1 MLLEGL
7 VLMTGAEVGKHLLKS
22 ATEVGGGA
30 IKEYLKG
37 FFKGKLGD
45 IVDKF
50 QSELK
55 AAMEKAIGEFM
66 KLFVEE
72 LRDSGVTDKSIDRYY
87 VNSESIESFIKD
99 KDTIAILGEAFDA
112 SREGFDRH
120 AQTRIKGIWIERYL
134 ISGVTFPVD
143 FDWLLLLGKYQ
154 LKVNEIRRADEKL
167 RKILDSELLGSIDN
181 VAKKSYE
188 IQKSN
193 APIPIGFDLDGYRES
208 LQYSYGH
215 LKLGRLNSKD
225 KHDIQLCKIFIEQNV
240 REDLPPD
247 RSLNP
252 NSDELK
258 RQYLEKSAEPV
269 LKVIRDEKCQRAVL
283 VGDPGAGKSS
293 LLQYLALDWAEGNT
307 DRFPLLIELREY
319 AIDRSGAKNFLDF
332 LVGGVGADWKF
343 DRHQL
348 HEHLQTQP
356 SLVMFD
362 GLDEIFDPQ
371 VRESTIDQIANFATQ
386 QYPNAKIVIT
396 SRVVGY
402 DPDRLRGVKFQHF
415 TLQEL
420 DKSQIQKFIDKWYQL
435 ALGEDP
441 QQKQFKQRLKDA
453 IDRSPAIQNLAN
465 NPLLLTLMAMLNR
478 QGSLPNQRVDLY
490 DRASRLLLHNW
501 DFEGKNLK
509 LDPSL
514 ETIEAEEKQEIL
526 GHIAYE
532 MQSEA
537 GLAGNLLGSKRLK
550 QILTGYLKKN
560 DFQEPKEKAQRL
572 IEQLRRRSFI
582 LSAYG
587 TDAYGFV
594 HRTFLE
600 YFCARDFVRR
610 LNEESYP
617 SLEQLRDDIFARYWQ
632 DETWHEVLQLICGL
646 LKPDRAKSLVEFL
659 MMQEVDRA
667 DYLDDENQ
675 ATTGA
680 FQHLRLAT
688 ECWAEVKSPKSELT
702 TKKLKEK
709 LKKEIESQSKISLDY
724 KASKVLLESIAKY
737 YHTEP
742 ATLNWLKDIALNAQH
757 ENVRQAAVWSIAEY
771 YQTEPG
777 TLNWLKDIALNAQHE
792 FVRRAAVFSIAEYY
806 QTEPGTL
813 NWLKDI
819 TLNDQHEFVRGAAV
833 WLIAEYYQTE
843 PATLNWLKDIALND
857 QHEHVRGVAVRLIAE
872 YYQTEPATLNW
883 LKDIAFNDQHEF
895 VRRAA
900 VWSIAEYYHT
910 EPATLNWLKDIAL
923 NAQHEL
929 VRQQAVMSIA
939 KYYQTEPGTLNW
951 LKDIAFNAQHGI
963 VRVGAVDSIAEYYQ
977 TEPATLNCLKDIALN
992 DQDEDVRH
1000 QAVMWIAEYYQTEAA
1015 TLNWL
1020 KDIALNDQHED
1031 VRGGAVMWIAKYYH
1045 PEAETLNWLK
1055 DIALNAQHEFVRR
1068 AAVFSIAK
1076 YYHPESETL
1085 NWLKDIAFNAQH
1097 KDVRL
1102 TAVYSIAKYY
1112 HTESET
1118 LNWLKDIAFNAQHKD
1133 VRWAAVWSIAKYYHT
1148 EAATLNWLKDI
1159 AFNAQHKDVR
1169 WAAVW
1174 SIAKDYHT
1182 EPGTLNCLK
1191 DIALNAQHEDVRH
1204 QAVMWI
1210 AEYYHTEPATLN
1222 WLKDIAFND
1231 QHEFVRRAAVESI
1244 AQYYHTE
1251 PETLNWLKDIALNAQ
1266 HELVRQQAVCSIAE
1280 YYHTEAAT
1288 LNWLKDIAFNA
1299 QHQDVRQQAVY
1310 SIAKDYHTE
1319 PGTLNWLKDIAFNAQ
1334 HQDVRGVTVWS
1345 IAEY

>member
-72 LRDSGVTDKSIDRYY
+72 LRNSGVTEKSIDRYY

-120 AQTRIKGIWIERYL
+120 AQTRIKRIWIERYL

-143 FDWLLLLGKYQ
+143 FDWLLLLYKYQ

-193 APIPIGFDLDGYRES
+193 APIPIGFDLDGYRQS

-247 RSLNP
+247 RSPNP
-252 NSDELK
+252 NSDELT

-269 LKVIRDEKCQRAVL
+269 LKAIGDKKCQRAVL
-283 VGDPGAGKSS
+283 VGDPGSGKSS
-293 LLQYLALDWAEGNT
+293 LLQYLALDWAEGKT

-371 VRESTIDQIANFATQ
+371 LRESTIEEIANFATQ

-441 QQKQFKQRLKDA
+441 QQEQLKQRLKDA

-526 GHIAYE
+526 GNIAYE

-646 LKPDRAKSLVEFL
+646 LKPDRSGYLVEFL
-659 MMQEVDRA
+659 MIQEVDRA
-667 DYLDDENQ
+667 DYLDNEKQ
-675 ATTGA
+675 ATKGA
-680 FQHLRLAT
+680 FQHLRLAI
-688 ECWAEVKSPKSELT
+688 ECWAEVKSPKSKLT
-702 TKKLKEK
+702 TEKLKEK
-709 LKKEIESQSKISLDY
+709 LKKEIESQSNILLNYDSAKLLLD
-724 KASKVLLESIAKY
+724 
-737 YHTEP
+737 
-742 ATLNWLKDIALNAQH
+742 
-757 ENVRQAAVWSIAEY
+757 SIAEY
-771 YQTEPG
+771 YHKEPQ
-777 TLNWLKDIALNAQHE
+777 TLNWLHQVAFNDQDKW
-792 FVRRAAVFSIAEYY
+792 VRWAAVESIAQYYHKEQETLTWLHQVAFTAQYEDVRSAAVRSIAQYYQKEPEILTWLQQIAFNDQDEDVRQKAVNSIAEYY
-806 QTEPGTL
+806 HKEPQTLT
-813 NWLKDI
+813 WLQQVAF
-819 TLNDQHEFVRGAAV
+819 NDQSSWVRWQAV
-833 WLIAEYYQTE
+833 NSIAEYYHKE
-843 PATLNWLKDIALND
+843 PQILTWLQDIALKDRND
-857 QHEHVRGVAVRLIAE
+857 GVRQKAV
-872 YYQTEPATLNW
+872 Y
-883 LKDIAFNDQHEF
+883 
-895 VRRAA
+895 
-900 VWSIAEYYHT
+900 SIAEYYHT
-910 EPATLNWLKDIAL
+910 EPETLNCLQQVAL
-923 NAQHEL
+923 NDQSSW
-929 VRQQAVMSIA
+929 VRRAAV
-939 KYYQTEPGTLNW
+939 Y
-951 LKDIAFNAQHGI
+951 
-963 VRVGAVDSIAEYYQ
+963 SIAEYYH
-977 TEPATLNCLKDIALN
+977 TEPETLNCLQQVALN
-992 DQDEDVRH
+992 DQYEDVR
-1000 QAVMWIAEYYQTEAA
+1000 
-1015 TLNWL
+1015 
-1020 KDIALNDQHED
+1020 
-1031 VRGGAVMWIAKYYH
+1031 RG
-1045 PEAETLNWLK
+1045 
-1055 DIALNAQHEFVRR
+1055 
-1068 AAVFSIAK
+1068 
-1076 YYHPESETL
+1076 
-1085 NWLKDIAFNAQH
+1085 
-1097 KDVRL
+1097 
-1102 TAVYSIAKYY
+1102 AVYSIAKYY
-1112 HTESET
+1112 HKEPQTLTCLQQVALNAQDNGVRGAAVSSIAEYYHKEPQT
-1118 LNWLKDIAFNAQHKD
+1118 LNWLQQVAFNDQDEDVREEAVYSIAVYYHKEPETLTCLQQVALNAQHD
-1133 VRWAAVWSIAKYYHT
+1133 RVRWAAVRSIADYYHGVPEILTWLQQVALNDQDKDVRQKAVESIAKY
-1148 EAATLNWLKDI
+1148 
-1159 AFNAQHKDVR
+1159 
-1169 WAAVW
+1169 
-1174 SIAKDYHT
+1174 YHT

-1191 DIALNAQHEDVRH
+1191 DIVLNAQHEDVRGV
-1204 QAVMWI
+1204 AV
-1210 AEYYHTEPATLN
+1210 
-1222 WLKDIAFND
+1222 K
-1231 QHEFVRRAAVESI
+1231 
-1244 AQYYHTE
+1244 
-1251 PETLNWLKDIALNAQ
+1251 
-1266 HELVRQQAVCSIAE
+1266 
-1280 YYHTEAAT
+1280 
-1288 LNWLKDIAFNA
+1288 
-1299 QHQDVRQQAVY
+1299 
-1310 SIAKDYHTE
+1310 SIAKYYHTE
-1319 PGTLNWLKDIAFNAQ
+1319 PGTLNWLKDIAL
-1334 HQDVRGVTVWS
+1334 QDRNDMVRFYAVCS
-1345 IAEY
+1345 IAEYYIKNDSVFKLLCQVASQDPYRGENDDNPRKIALEAVVENYIDRPEVIELLRDRSTQDPDEELRIWAEEQLNKL